1 MRQILTLTVN
11 PSVDIVWEVEEMAP
25 NRKIRSSRGMTYPG
39 GGGINVSRCISL
51 LGGESWALITRG
63 GLTGTLLTELLDEI
77 GVSRRVVKIA
87 GHTRLCGIV
96 YERSTGLEYRVTPP
110 GPELDESEWQ
120 ACLDL
125 VRQMNVDYVVATG
138 SLARGVPD
146 DFYARVA
153 AVTKERGAK
162 LILDTSGQAL
172 HEALQEGVYLVKP
185 SQSELEKLLGKK
197 AFTNEQQEELARQI
211 VDEGKAELVALTLG
225 EDGAVLVWKDGL
237 LRLASPEVEVKSAV
251 GAGDTFVGA
260 LTHGLSQG
268 RTPQDAFTLAVAAGA
283 AAVMT
288 PGTELCHKED
298 VDRLYAEMVASQQLA
313 PAIPS

>member
-298 VDRLYAEMVASQQLA
+298 VDLLYAGMMAAQ
-313 PAIPS
+313 

>member
-1 MRQILTLTVN
+1 MRQIMTLTVN

-25 NRKIRSSRGMTYPG
+25 NRKIRSTRGMTYPG

-77 GVSRRVVKIA
+77 GVSRRVVKIG

-110 GPELDESEWQ
+110 GPELGESEWQ

-125 VRQMNVDYVVATG
+125 VKQMKVEYVVATG

-153 AVTKERGAK
+153 AVAKERGAK
-162 LILDTSGQAL
+162 VILDTSGQAL

-197 AFTNEQQEELARQI
+197 AFTNDQQEELARQI

-237 LRLASPEVEVKSAV
+237 LRLDSPEVEVKSAV

-298 VDRLYAEMVASQQLA
+298 VDRLYAEMVASRS
-313 PAIPS
+313 PG